1 MNWQLCLRLSSLIAI
16 TSCFGASSAI
26 ALNLT
31 TPQPETATKS
41 LVSLEFPPTNRSG
54 APRTSGGGTRSN
66 SCISSEENKLTAL
79 MPNQNNVAKTAEDT
93 PTFYWY
99 VPETEADIGQFVL
112 IDEDGQE
119 VYFNSFNLPETPSI
133 VSLTLPDQT
142 NLKVGKEYLWYFSVV
157 CDERD
162 RSGDVWIQ
170 GRLDRTQLSN
180 SIERR
185 IRQLTP
191 LEQAKVYAEYR
202 IWHETLALIEQLRS
216 DQPEQ
221 WEELLSSVD
230 LEFLIYENVQPI
242 NVE

>member
-1 MNWQLCLRLSSLIAI
+1 
-16 TSCFGASSAI
+16 
-26 ALNLT
+26 
-31 TPQPETATKS
+31 
-41 LVSLEFPPTNRSG
+41 
-54 APRTSGGGTRSN
+54 
-66 SCISSEENKLTAL
+66 
-79 MPNQNNVAKTAEDT
+79 
-93 PTFYWY
+93 
-99 VPETEADIGQFVL
+99 VL